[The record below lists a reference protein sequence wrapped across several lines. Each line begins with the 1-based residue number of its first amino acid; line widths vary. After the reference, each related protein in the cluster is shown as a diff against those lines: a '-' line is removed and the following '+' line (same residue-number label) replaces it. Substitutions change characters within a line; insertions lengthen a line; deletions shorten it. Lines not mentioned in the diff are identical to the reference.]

1 MIFCIKNFN
10 FNFFFISEVY
20 SDVNAVAG
28 QLTRLPC
35 FVRPLNPSDSISLV
49 LWYRGE
55 DISGSPIYTLDARH
69 QNSIE
74 QAKHFVHK
82 DYQHKKLMNFT
93 LNTDHSQSSND
104 GSSIFSSSTVVSEK
118 NNPNVALNNDY
129 NASSTSTVIDH
140 HSNNNDSATT
150 PTSST
155 TTTTTTIKP
164 IAKSTAHLYVMPV
177 EETDAGLYWCRVDY
191 KWERTTI
198 STVTLNVIGKFC
210 YLI

>member
-1 MIFCIKNFN
+1 M
-10 FNFFFISEVY
+10 
-20 SDVNAVAG
+20 DG

-69 QNSIE
+69 QTSFE
-74 QAKHFVHK
+74 QAKHFIHK

-93 LNTDHSQSSND
+93 LNTEHNQGNND
-104 GSSIFSSSTVVSEK
+104 GSSLSSPSTVVLERNS
-118 NNPNVALNNDY
+118 PNILFNNDY
-129 NASSTSTVIDH
+129 NASSTSTIIDH
-140 HSNNNDSATT
+140 HGNNNDSMTT
-150 PTSST
+150 PT

-164 IAKSTAHLYVMPV
+164 IAKSTAHLYVLPV
-177 EETDAGLYWCRVDY
+177 EESDAGLYWCRVDY

-210 YLI
+210 VFFGFRFIFRHPFPVNISIRILFKPNE